1 MATFEKAIAIAATV
15 HEGQKD
21 KAGAAYILH
30 PLRLMMKM
38 TSDNS
43 RIAAVLHDV
52 VEDGAGWTLESLS
65 GEGFSDEIV
74 SAVDGVTR
82 RNDESYEEFI
92 DRLSGDALAREI
104 KLADLEDNMNVLRL
118 DELTP
123 KNLERLARYH
133 RAWKK
138 LRKISEGH

>member
-1 MATFEKAIAIAATV
+1 MATLEKAIAIAAKV

-21 KAGAAYILH
+21 KAGATYILH

-38 TSDNS
+38 SSETA

-52 VEDGAGWTLESLS
+52 VEDGSGWTRERLKA
-65 GEGFSDEIV
+65 EGFSDEIV

-92 DRLSGDALAREI
+92 DRLAGNALAREV
-104 KLADLEDNMNVLRL
+104 KLADLEDNMNILRL

-138 LRKISEGH
+138 MRKISEGH